1 MPPLNSVKAPPPLK
15 SMSEHKRNMC
25 VRWTWTPPCAWV
37 VGYSTGKVL
46 LSSAERAPYR
56 VESGADLAAN
66 LAGYSGGGAVLVDL
80 RLTHFK
86 LETRPVSIHFNT

>member
-1 MPPLNSVKAPPPLK
+1 MPPLNSVKALPLK
-15 SMSEHKRNMC
+15 SSEHKRNMC
-25 VRWTWTPPCAWV
+25 VRWTRGPPPCVWV